1 MRRTIF
7 AFLFCLP
14 VFSAMA
20 APTPEGRWEGRIQIP
35 GRETPVVVDL
45 ARSATGAWEGSII
58 LAGFDIKGA
67 PLSNIVATGTDVA
80 FDFGNLLKVESYG
93 PARFTAHLDAD
104 DVLAGELS
112 QGGNV
117 AKLSL
122 RKVGPAQV
130 DMARRSTPVGRVL
143 EDQWLGEFELGGYPR
158 YVTLTLEN
166 HANAAA
172 TAKFV
177 IVGKQNNDL
186 PVDLVIEEGRFVR
199 IESQSRQVSFEGRLV
214 EESDELRGTIEL
226 GSFELPLVL
235 RRSGRRTS

>member
-7 AFLFCLP
+7 AFLLCVP
-14 VFSAMA
+14 VFAAAA

-35 GRETPVVVDL
+35 GRETLVVVDL

-58 LAGFDIKGA
+58 LAGLGIKGA

-80 FDFGNLLKVESYG
+80 FDLGNLLKVESYG

-112 QGGNV
+112 QAGNV

-130 DMARRSTPVGRVL
+130 DMARRSTPVGRGL

-158 YVTLTLEN
+158 HVTLTLEN

-186 PVDLVIEEGRFVR
+186 PVDLVIEEGQFVR
-199 IESQSRQVSFEGRLV
+199 IESQSTQVAFEGRLV

-226 GSFELPLVL
+226 GPFELPLVL